1 MLENNE
7 VVHPSE
13 DQRKKEAYDRATH
26 LGRVTVNLA
35 KDRATK
41 RFMPFVD
48 PQRLSGEDISH
59 LGKKEKGEV
68 SEEDIQAALE
78 SSFALVFESAA
89 QIAEV
94 RFPPGQVREDLES
107 LVALGN
113 NVKAGVKLAR
123 ELGDDTKQ
131 REVILRETRRVLAKR
146 KNVPPESLQIT
157 DEELQKSF
165 EEIYWKAINRIGRSI
180 DSLRG
185 YLGR

>member
-1 MLENNE
+1 
-7 VVHPSE
+7 
-13 DQRKKEAYDRATH
+13 
-26 LGRVTVNLA
+26 
-35 KDRATK
+35 
-41 RFMPFVD
+41 
-48 PQRLSGEDISH
+48 
-59 LGKKEKGEV
+59 
-68 SEEDIQAALE
+68 
-78 SSFALVFESAA
+78 
-89 QIAEV
+89 V